1 MEIIKYDS
9 ISSKSFFLNDVND
22 IKVQRLYNKANDILV
37 FKNEVSQKIF
47 DNVFFFIEQG
57 VDYSKKLF
65 KSDSKYLNGQDEQNA
80 IEDVIGSYV
89 NKSKNLNDKLNIY
102 KITLTPIPYKKDGKT
117 YKKGTIKT
125 FVCKKKKTKISMTL
139 SFLSKF
145 KSNKIEAIDYIK
157 NEIIKM
163 NESEKTDKIIS
174 RLIFYNDMIYV
185 IDKFGIERLMVTA
198 NLKRETISRKY
209 FSKPHEFKSLNF
221 RSCSRI
227 KQPIV
232 QFNKNNKSKI
242 DAFINIGGF
251 SKEIS
256 DEEYELIKIQ
266 NEILLKEG
274 KIRKSK
280 VCETLS
286 FPFSYSKKYH
296 GDLSEYDNATVGYTV
311 VFSQYNK
318 NISISLTKD
327 IERQVV
333 VGGKNNLGTDLNIKH
348 NLFSTSSEHLI
359 DYDRELLSD
368 YIKFRKEIERKQK
381 YKKKIK
387 LKPEEV
393 SRLSKKD
400 FKKQQKFIRKIES
413 DLKLKAKW
421 LVDYAIKYGFN
432 NIIMEALSQ
441 MKKGFSRN
449 EEF

>member
-1 MEIIKYDS
+1 MKTIKYDS
-9 ISSKSFFLNDVND
+9 VSSKSFFLNDVND
-22 IKVQRLYNKANDILV
+22 IKVQRLYKKASAILV

-80 IEDVIGSYV
+80 VEDVIGSYV

-102 KITLTPIPYKKDGKT
+102 KITLTPTYYKKDGKT
-117 YKKGTIKT
+117 FKKGTIKN
-125 FVCKKKKTKISMTL
+125 FICKKTKTKISMTL

-145 KSNKIEAIDYIK
+145 KSNKTEAIDYIK

-174 RLIFYNDMIYV
+174 RLSFYNDMIYV

-198 NLKRETISRKY
+198 NLKRETVSRKY

-227 KQPIV
+227 KLPIV

-256 DEEYELIKIQ
+256 NEEYELITKQ

-274 KIRKSK
+274 KSRKRTS
-280 VCETLS
+280 CETLS
-286 FPFSYSKKYH
+286 FPFSYSNKYH
-296 GDLSEYDNATVGYTV
+296 GNLSEYYGETVGYIV

-333 VGGKNNLGTDLNIKH
+333 VGGDNNLGTDLNIKH
-348 NLFSTSSEHLI
+348 NLFSTSSEYLI

-368 YIKFRKEIERKQK
+368 YIKFKKE
-381 YKKKIK
+381 K
-387 LKPEEV
+387 L
-393 SRLSKKD
+393 R
-400 FKKQQKFIRKIES
+400 
-413 DLKLKAKW
+413 
-421 LVDYAIKYGFN
+421 
-432 NIIMEALSQ
+432 
-441 MKKGFSRN
+441 
-449 EEF
+449 